1 MPFRSI
7 KDLDVKGHRVFLRAD
22 LNVPLKNGTVKDAM
36 RIRETLPTI
45 NYLLEQGASIV
56 LASHLGRPKGE
67 GTEPPYSL
75 APVAAWLK
83 GEGYDIRM
91 ASGVIGEKVEAEAAA
106 LQPGQ
111 ILLLEN
117 LRYHKG
123 EVRNRGDFALA
134 LAKLADTYVNDAFGT
149 AHRPHASVSGMV

>member
-22 LNVPLKNGTVKDAM
+22 LNVPVKDGVVRDAM
-36 RIRETLPTI
+36 RIRETLPTLQH
-45 NYLLEQGASIV
+45 LLDQGASVV

-83 GEGYDIRM
+83 AEGFDIRM
-91 ASGVIGEKVEAEAAA
+91 ASGVISGESTVEQAVIVTES
-106 LQPGQ
+106 
-111 ILLLEN
+111 
-117 LRYHKG
+117 
-123 EVRNRGDFALA
+123 
-134 LAKLADTYVNDAFGT
+134 GT
-149 AHRPHASVSGMV
+149 LPRAR

>member
-22 LNVPLKNGTVKDAM
+22 LNVPVKNGVVKDAM
-36 RIRETLPTI
+36 RIRETLPTLQ
-45 NYLLEQGASIV
+45 YLLDHGASVV

-83 GEGYDIRM
+83 SEGFDIRM
-91 ASGVIGEKVEAEAAA
+91 SSGVIGEKVEAEAKA

-111 ILLLEN
+111 ILMLEN

-123 EVRNRGDFALA
+123 ETRN
-134 LAKLADTYVNDAFGT
+134 
-149 AHRPHASVSGMV
+149 